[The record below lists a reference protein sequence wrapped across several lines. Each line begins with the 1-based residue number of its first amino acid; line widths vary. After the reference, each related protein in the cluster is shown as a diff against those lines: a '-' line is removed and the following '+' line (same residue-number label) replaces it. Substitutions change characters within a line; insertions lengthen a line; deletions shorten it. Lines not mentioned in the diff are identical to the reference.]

1 MSFIIIENGY
11 MVCYKCRKLRSGGIQ
26 LAENLG
32 NWKRSCYCGDLTA
45 QGIGSDVTLMGWV
58 QRRRDHGGL
67 IFVDL
72 RDREGLVQIVF
83 NPALNKV
90 SHENAHHIRA
100 EFVLAIKGAVSKR
113 PAGTENPALKT
124 GEIEILV
131 KELKILNE
139 SETPP
144 FLIEDDTDV
153 AENVRLQYRYLDLR
167 RPSLQKN
174 LILRHKVCKI
184 VRDYLCDKDFLEL
197 ETPILTKST
206 PEGARDYLVPSRLNP
221 GHFFALP
228 QSPQLFKQILMVAG
242 FDRYFQIVRCFRDED
257 LRSDR
262 QPEFTQIDAEMS
274 FIDREDVMW
283 LMEGLIAEIF
293 KNAVG
298 IELKLPFQRL
308 TYADAVGRYG
318 LDNPDTRFG
327 FELKDITDIVQ
338 DSGFKV
344 FADVAKKGGIVK
356 ALNAKACAEFS
367 RKELDELT
375 AVANSYGAKGLAWVK
390 ITSEGLPSN
399 VSIGG
404 WQSPIAKFLTD
415 AEKDG
420 ITNALDAKTGD
431 LLLFVADTSKIA
443 NTALGRVRLDLG
455 KRLNLIPSVR
465 QRSTELTPKAHDK
478 DKFNIVWVTDFPL
491 LEFDEVEKRF
501 VAVHHP
507 FTAPMDEDIEK
518 LDTAPL
524 EVRAKAYDLVLN
536 GTEIGGGSIRIHR
549 QDIQSM
555 IFKKLGI
562 NENDARQKFGFLLD
576 ALSFGAPPHGGIAF
590 GLDRL
595 VAILCGAE
603 SIRDVIAFPK
613 TQKATC
619 LMTDAPSPVDKK
631 QLDEL
636 FLRVKTR
643 QKEV

>member
-1 MSFIIIENGY
+1 M
-11 MVCYKCRKLRSGGIQ
+11 
-26 LAENLG
+26 AENLG
-32 NWKRSCYCGDLTA
+32 NWKRSHYCGELT
-45 QGIGSDVTLMGWV
+45 GSNIGKDVILMGWV

-67 IFVDL
+67 IFIDL
-72 RDREGLVQIVF
+72 RDREGVSQIVF
-83 NPALNKV
+83 NPKV
-90 SHENAHHIRA
+90 DKSAHESAHHIRA

-153 AENVRLQYRYLDLR
+153 AESVRLQYRYLDLR

-184 VRDYLCDKDFLEL
+184 ARDYLCDKDFLEL

-274 FIDREDVMW
+274 FVDREDVMG
-283 LMEGLIAEIF
+283 LMQGLIAEIF

-298 IELKLPFQRL
+298 IELKLPFPRL
-308 TYADAVGRYG
+308 TYVDAVGRYG

-327 FELKDITDIVQ
+327 LELKDITDIVK

-344 FADVAKKGGIVK
+344 FADVAKKGGIIK
-356 ALNAKACAEFS
+356 ALNAKSCAEFS

-390 ITSEGLPSN
+390 ITAE
-399 VSIGG
+399 G

-455 KRLNLIPSVR
+455 KRLHLIP
-465 QRSTELTPKAHDK
+465 K
-478 DKFNIVWVTDFPL
+478 DTFNLVWVTDFPL

-549 QDIQSM
+549 QDIQAM

-562 NENDARQKFGFLLD
+562 NEDDARQKFGFLLD

-595 VAILCGAE
+595 VATLCGAE

-636 FLRVKTR
+636 FLRVKTQ